1 MGISETHWTGVDDR
15 RFEDQRI
22 LSSGRDDV
30 HRSGVA
36 LILSQRA
43 EKSLLGFNP
52 VNDRIISA
60 RFKTMTGSM
69 TVCQVYAPTMLAN
82 DQEIEEFY
90 DKLQEVINSAPRTDM
105 IILMGD
111 FNAKVGNVHLD
122 SNGVVGKFGFGQ
134 RNERGDRLVN
144 FCGLN
149 DLIITNT
156 QFKQSKD
163 SRCWTWEAPNGI
175 DHNQIDY
182 IMISRKWRGSI
193 RNSRAY
199 PSADV
204 GSDHQLVMANLKLK
218 LKRNRK

>member
-15 RFEDQRI
+15 LFEDQRI

-69 TVCQVYAPTMLAN
+69 TVCQAYAPTMLAS

-111 FNAKVGNVHLD
+111 FNVKVGNVHLN
-122 SNGVVGKFGFGQ
+122 SNGVVGKFRFGR
-134 RNERGDRLVN
+134 RNKRGD
-144 FCGLN
+144 
-149 DLIITNT
+149 
-156 QFKQSKD
+156 
-163 SRCWTWEAPNGI
+163 
-175 DHNQIDY
+175 
-182 IMISRKWRGSI
+182 
-193 RNSRAY
+193 
-199 PSADV
+199 
-204 GSDHQLVMANLKLK
+204 
-218 LKRNRK
+218 